1 MGFFDK
7 IFKGVKKVFK
17 KIGKGIKS
25 AFKSVGRFMGKIGI
39 VGQIA
44 LGLLLPGIGTMIGT
58 WAGAAMGSA
67 NAFVSAAGHF
77 VNAAVQIGTKAG
89 TVFKTVTQGVT
100 NVIGETV
107 GAVLNKIPGMDGV
120 VQKFTGSLG
129 MNAGKG
135 IDISQKGFGSIMDVA
150 TQAVSDVAKTGGNL
164 FSMDTL
170 TGTNKYAIGKLA
182 PKATDFDIKR
192 GDGIADNVRSA
203 ADDATNA
210 FTGTSPADLA
220 DNARIAADNATNAFT
235 GTSPADLSD
244 SVRSAADNATNA
256 FTGTSPADLSDSVR
270 SAADNATNAFTEISK
285 PDLNTVADSVVDVVD
300 TSPKSLLSKKVTE
313 GYDYLKDRASNIIPD
328 TVDDFVGSVTNAP
341 STYIKGKLGPQAG
354 DMIVNKAAIPDLL
367 NISSEIRTGR
377 GMEFDPMAYSAN
389 TDFFNLNPYGN
400 SALQR
405 FQHQQQLNEK
415 LNYSQGMR

>member
-192 GDGIADNVRSA
+192 GDGIADSVRSA

-235 GTSPADLSD
+235 
-244 SVRSAADNATNA
+244 
-256 FTGTSPADLSDSVR
+256 
-270 SAADNATNAFTEISK
+270 EISK
-285 PDLNTVADSVVDVVD
+285 PDSIMAKPTTVEKV
-300 TSPKSLLSKKVTE
+300 VTE
-313 GYDYLKDRASNIIPD
+313 
-328 TVDDFVGSVTNAP
+328 TVDDSFIGKLKTGVSDGLDAIPKKVGDTLANAP
-341 STYIKGKLGPQAG
+341 SKVLNAGLSKLTGMGPQAAQITSYSSSPAQFTAVG
-354 DMIVNKAAIPDLL
+354 TGADSMLMNTGAIQQDM
-367 NISSEIRTGR
+367 
-377 GMEFDPMAYSAN
+377 SAG
-389 TDFFNLNPYGN
+389 L
-400 SALQR
+400 
-405 FQHQQQLNEK
+405 
-415 LNYSQGMR
+415 QGMFGNPSAIFNDLQAKQETENYQAQFGGGR

>member
-210 FTGTSPADLA
+210 FTGTSPADL
-220 DNARIAADNATNAFT
+220 
-235 GTSPADLSD
+235 
-244 SVRSAADNATNA
+244 
-256 FTGTSPADLSDSVR
+256 SDSVR

-285 PDLNTVADSVVDVVD
+285 PDSNTVADSVVDVVD

>member
-1 MGFFDK
+1 MGFLSKLFSPM
-7 IFKGVKKVFK
+7 KKVWS
-17 KIGKGIKS
+17 KIGKGIK
-25 AFKSVGRFMGKIGI
+25 KVFMKIGKFMNKI
-39 VGQIA
+39 GVVGQIA
-44 LGLLLPGIGTMIGT
+44 LGLILPGIGSALGA
-58 WAGAAMGSA
+58 WAGTASSTVFGAAAKG
-67 NAFVSAAGHF
+67 F
-77 VNAAVQIGTKAG
+77 VNAAINIGTKVG
-89 TVFKTVTQGVT
+89 SVFKTVTQGVT
-100 NVIGETV
+100 KVIGQTV
-107 GAVLNKIPGMDGV
+107 GTVLNKIPGAGNLIKDLSMGKIDIT
-120 VQKFTGSLG
+120 QMKNFTGNGGVFETAGKVLSDTV
-129 MNAGKG
+129 NAGK
-135 IDISQKGFGSIMDVA
+135 D
-150 TQAVSDVAKTGGNL
+150 L

-192 GDGIADNVRSA
+192 GDGIADSVRSA

-256 FTGTSPADLSDSVR
+256 FT
-270 SAADNATNAFTEISK
+270 EISK
-285 PDLNTVADSVVDVVD
+285 PDSNTVADSVVDVVD

>member
-120 VQKFTGSLG
+120 VKKFTGSLG

-170 TGTNKYAIGKLA
+170 TGKNKYYLEAMKTKVAEAIPTSGEFS
-182 PKATDFDIKR
+182 KAGIDTFDSTKPQMS
-192 GDGIADNVRSA
+192 GLNEGNTV
-203 ADDATNA
+203 
-210 FTGTSPADLA
+210 
-220 DNARIAADNATNAFT
+220 
-235 GTSPADLSD
+235 DLSSPEITDIDGSKYKMAGNKIVD
-244 SVRSAADNATNA
+244 S
-256 FTGTSPADLSDSVR
+256 
-270 SAADNATNAFTEISK
+270 
-285 PDLNTVADSVVDVVD
+285 NTVADSVVDVVD

>member
-1 MGFFDK
+1 MGFFSK

-120 VQKFTGSLG
+120 VKKFTGSLG

-135 IDISQKGFGSIMDVA
+135 IDISQKGFESVMKVA

-192 GDGIADNVRSA
+192 GDGIADSVRSA

-220 DNARIAADNATNAFT
+220 D
-235 GTSPADLSD
+235 
-244 SVRSAADNATNA
+244 
-256 FTGTSPADLSDSVR
+256 SVR
-270 SAADNATNAFTEISK
+270 SAADNATNAFTEISSPEITDIDGSK
-285 PDLNTVADSVVDVVD
+285 YKMAGNKIVDSNTVADSVVDVVD

>member
-120 VQKFTGSLG
+120 VKKFTGSLG

-135 IDISQKGFGSIMDVA
+135 IDISQKGFESVMKVA

-170 TGTNKYAIGKLA
+170 TGKNKYYLESMKTKVAEAIPTSGEFS
-182 PKATDFDIKR
+182 KAGIDTFDSTKPQMS
-192 GDGIADNVRSA
+192 GLNEGNTV
-203 ADDATNA
+203 
-210 FTGTSPADLA
+210 
-220 DNARIAADNATNAFT
+220 
-235 GTSPADLSD
+235 DLSSPEITDIDGSKYKMEGNKIVD
-244 SVRSAADNATNA
+244 S
-256 FTGTSPADLSDSVR
+256 
-270 SAADNATNAFTEISK
+270 
-285 PDLNTVADSVVDVVD
+285 NTVADSVVDVVD

>member
-182 PKATDFDIKR
+182 PKATDFNIKR

-256 FTGTSPADLSDSVR
+256 FT
-270 SAADNATNAFTEISK
+270 EISK
-285 PDLNTVADSVVDVVD
+285 PDSNTVADSVVDVVD

>member
-256 FTGTSPADLSDSVR
+256 FT
-270 SAADNATNAFTEISK
+270 EISK
-285 PDLNTVADSVVDVVD
+285 PDSNTVADSVVDVVD

>member
-1 MGFFDK
+1 MGFFSK

-170 TGTNKYAIGKLA
+170 TGKNKYYLEAMKTKVAEAIPTSGEFS
-182 PKATDFDIKR
+182 KAGIDTFDSTKPQMS
-192 GDGIADNVRSA
+192 GLNEGNTV
-203 ADDATNA
+203 
-210 FTGTSPADLA
+210 
-220 DNARIAADNATNAFT
+220 
-235 GTSPADLSD
+235 DLSSPEITDIDGSKYKMEGNKIVD
-244 SVRSAADNATNA
+244 SN
-256 FTGTSPADLSDSVR
+256 
-270 SAADNATNAFTEISK
+270 I
-285 PDLNTVADSVVDVVD
+285 VADSVVDVVD

>member
-1 MGFFDK
+1 MGFFSK

-120 VQKFTGSLG
+120 VKKFTGSLG

-170 TGTNKYAIGKLA
+170 TGKNKYYLESMKTKVAEAIPTSGEFS
-182 PKATDFDIKR
+182 KAGIDTFDSTKPQMS
-192 GDGIADNVRSA
+192 GLNEGNTV
-203 ADDATNA
+203 
-210 FTGTSPADLA
+210 
-220 DNARIAADNATNAFT
+220 
-235 GTSPADLSD
+235 DLSSPEITDIDGSKYKMEGNKIVD
-244 SVRSAADNATNA
+244 SNTVDFS
-256 FTGTSPADLSDSVR
+256 SPEITDIDGSNYKMVGNKIVDS
-270 SAADNATNAFTEISK
+270 
-285 PDLNTVADSVVDVVD
+285 NTVADSVVDVVD

>member
-1 MGFFDK
+1 MGFFSK

-120 VQKFTGSLG
+120 VKKFTGSLG

-135 IDISQKGFGSIMDVA
+135 IDISQKGFGSVMKVA

-170 TGTNKYAIGKLA
+170 TGKNKYYLESMKTKVAEAIPTSGEFS
-182 PKATDFDIKR
+182 KAGIDTFDSTKPQMS
-192 GDGIADNVRSA
+192 GLNEGNTV
-203 ADDATNA
+203 
-210 FTGTSPADLA
+210 
-220 DNARIAADNATNAFT
+220 
-235 GTSPADLSD
+235 DLSSPEITDIDGSKYKMAGNKIVD
-244 SVRSAADNATNA
+244 S
-256 FTGTSPADLSDSVR
+256 
-270 SAADNATNAFTEISK
+270 
-285 PDLNTVADSVVDVVD
+285 NTVADSVVDVVD

>member
-1 MGFFDK
+1 MGFFSK

-170 TGTNKYAIGKLA
+170 TGKNKYYLEAMKTKVAEAIPTSGEFS
-182 PKATDFDIKR
+182 KAGIDTFDSTKPQMS
-192 GDGIADNVRSA
+192 GLNEGNTV
-203 ADDATNA
+203 
-210 FTGTSPADLA
+210 
-220 DNARIAADNATNAFT
+220 
-235 GTSPADLSD
+235 DLSSPEITDIDGSKYKMEGNKIVD
-244 SVRSAADNATNA
+244 S
-256 FTGTSPADLSDSVR
+256 
-270 SAADNATNAFTEISK
+270 
-285 PDLNTVADSVVDVVD
+285 NTVADSVVDVVD

>member
-1 MGFFDK
+1 MGFFSK

-120 VQKFTGSLG
+120 VKKFTGSLG

-135 IDISQKGFGSIMDVA
+135 IDISQKGFESVMKVA

-170 TGTNKYAIGKLA
+170 TGKNKYYLESMKTKVAEAIPTSGEFS
-182 PKATDFDIKR
+182 KAGIDTFDSTKPQMSGLNEGNTVDLSSPEITDIDIKK
-192 GDGIADNVRSA
+192 GDGIADSVRSA
-203 ADDATNA
+203 TDDATNA
-210 FTGTSPADLA
+210 FTGASPADLA
-220 DNARIAADNATNAFT
+220 DNAKIA
-235 GTSPADLSD
+235 
-244 SVRSAADNATNA
+244 
-256 FTGTSPADLSDSVR
+256 
-270 SAADNATNAFTEISK
+270 
-285 PDLNTVADSVVDVVD
+285 ADSVVDVVD

-328 TVDDFVGSVTNAP
+328 TVDNFVGSVTNAP

>member
-1 MGFFDK
+1 MGFFSK

-120 VQKFTGSLG
+120 VKKFTGSLG

-135 IDISQKGFGSIMDVA
+135 IDISQKGFGSVMKVA

-170 TGTNKYAIGKLA
+170 TGKNKYYLESMKTKVAEAIPTSGEFS
-182 PKATDFDIKR
+182 KAGIDTFDSTKPQMS
-192 GDGIADNVRSA
+192 GLNEGNTV
-203 ADDATNA
+203 
-210 FTGTSPADLA
+210 
-220 DNARIAADNATNAFT
+220 
-235 GTSPADLSD
+235 DLSSPEITDIDGSKYKMEGNKIVD
-244 SVRSAADNATNA
+244 SN
-256 FTGTSPADLSDSVR
+256 
-270 SAADNATNAFTEISK
+270 I
-285 PDLNTVADSVVDVVD
+285 VADSVVDVVD

>member
-1 MGFFDK
+1 MGFFSK

-120 VQKFTGSLG
+120 VKKFTGSLG

-170 TGTNKYAIGKLA
+170 TGKNKYYLEAMKTKVAEAIPTSGEFS
-182 PKATDFDIKR
+182 KAGIDTFDSTKPQMS
-192 GDGIADNVRSA
+192 GLNEGNTV
-203 ADDATNA
+203 
-210 FTGTSPADLA
+210 
-220 DNARIAADNATNAFT
+220 
-235 GTSPADLSD
+235 DLSSPEITDIDGSKYKMVGNKIVD
-244 SVRSAADNATNA
+244 S
-256 FTGTSPADLSDSVR
+256 
-270 SAADNATNAFTEISK
+270 
-285 PDLNTVADSVVDVVD
+285 NTVADSVVDVVD

>member
-182 PKATDFDIKR
+182 PKATDFNIKR
-192 GDGIADNVRSA
+192 GDGIA
-203 ADDATNA
+203 
-210 FTGTSPADLA
+210 
-220 DNARIAADNATNAFT
+220 
-235 GTSPADLSD
+235 
-244 SVRSAADNATNA
+244 
-256 FTGTSPADLSDSVR
+256 DSVR

-285 PDLNTVADSVVDVVD
+285 PDSNTVADSVVDVVD

>member
-1 MGFFDK
+1 MGFFSK

-120 VQKFTGSLG
+120 VKKFTGSLG

-150 TQAVSDVAKTGGNL
+150 TQAVSDVAKAGGNL
-164 FSMDTL
+164 FSMDTI
-170 TGTNKYAIGKLA
+170 TGTNKFALKDQLQKKLEEDIGDPFRSTEQTLAEKIQETSLDTPRLADGSIDQFSIDPNMSIDSSISEAMKAPELNINKTEYDSFMAKPTSDAI
-182 PKATDFDIKR
+182 DFKIIK
-192 GDGIADNVRSA
+192 GEGIADAVRAGADA
-203 ADDATNA
+203 AVVKADESFLGKMKTEGQKQVGKFGDKVTSGAA
-210 FTGTSPADLA
+210 AKLTGT
-220 DNARIAADNATNAFT
+220 
-235 GTSPADLSD
+235 
-244 SVRSAADNATNA
+244 
-256 FTGTSPADLSDSVR
+256 
-270 SAADNATNAFTEISK
+270 
-285 PDLNTVADSVVDVVD
+285 
-300 TSPKSLLSKKVTE
+300 
-313 GYDYLKDRASNIIPD
+313 
-328 TVDDFVGSVTNAP
+328 
-341 STYIKGKLGPQAG
+341 GPQATEITSYSSQPAQFTAVG
-354 DMIVNKAAIPDLL
+354 IGADSMLMNTGAIQQDM
-367 NISSEIRTGR
+367 
-377 GMEFDPMAYSAN
+377 SAG
-389 TDFFNLNPYGN
+389 L
-400 SALQR
+400 
-405 FQHQQQLNEK
+405 
-415 LNYSQGMR
+415 QGMFGHPSAIFNDQQATEDFKQRAVGYGGGF

>member
-1 MGFFDK
+1 
-7 IFKGVKKVFK
+7 
-17 KIGKGIKS
+17 
-25 AFKSVGRFMGKIGI
+25 
-39 VGQIA
+39 
-44 LGLLLPGIGTMIGT
+44 LPGIGTMIGT

-182 PKATDFDIKR
+182 PKATDFNIKR

-256 FTGTSPADLSDSVR
+256 FT
-270 SAADNATNAFTEISK
+270 EISK
-285 PDLNTVADSVVDVVD
+285 PDSNTVADSVVDVVD